1 MLKRVLGTVA
11 VAAVGLVIVAGCGDD
26 DDSSSQSATS
36 PGAAAAPA
44 DPEDAA
50 AGVAAA
56 EELGGPVELP
66 AKTVGILQ
74 IVGGIESADRVESS
88 LKTAAGAVGWET
100 NVCDGAGDPTK
111 WVSCGNSL
119 LDQGVDA
126 VVTIGIDPGQIRQ
139 VVNKAKSAGTPI
151 MAVSGEVPPG
161 YDAAFYP
168 DEQLAGRLLAE
179 SLIEQLNAV
188 EDDSAG
194 LAVVDF
200 ALPSIHARTVVLDDL
215 LRDQPKIE
223 VVARADT
230 DATNLVPGTRKQ
242 TSDIITANP
251 DLKAFWYA
259 FDTAGQAAAPV
270 VAAEF
275 PGEEF
280 PDRPLLTTFHAD
292 LGTVELMRQGQIDEV
307 LDVNYDAS
315 SWIAVDALA
324 EFFARDAPFPTES
337 SPDYPGVGDLFDY
350 QLVTKD
356 DLPPE
361 GEYVESEVDVPGYFT
376 AKWEAEFGAGA

>member
-1 MLKRVLGTVA
+1 MLKRVLGGIA
-11 VAAVGLVIVAGCGDD
+11 IAAVSVVIVAGCGDD
-26 DDSSSQSATS
+26 DDSSSATAGGGTTSAA
-36 PGAAAAPA
+36 GDPA
-44 DPEDAA
+44 DAA

-56 EELGGPVELP
+56 EEAGGPVDLP
-66 AKTVGILQ
+66 AKNIGILQ
-74 IVGGIESADRVESS
+74 IVGGIESADRVEAS
-88 LKTAAGAVGWET
+88 LKRAAELVGWT
-100 NVCDGAGDPTK
+100 TDVCDGAGDPTK

-126 VVTIGIDPGQIRQ
+126 VVTIGIDPGQIRL
-139 VVNKAKSAGTPI
+139 VVDKAKSADVPI
-151 MAVSGEVPPG
+151 MSVSGEVPPG

-179 SLIEQLNAV
+179 SLIEQLNALPD
-188 EDDSAG
+188 ETAG
-194 LAVVDF
+194 LGVVDF

-215 LRDQPKIE
+215 LKDEPKIE

-242 TSDIITANP
+242 TSDILTANP
-251 DLKAFWYA
+251 DIKALWYA

-270 VAAEF
+270 VAAKY
-275 PGEEF
+275 PGKEF
-280 PDRPLLTTFHAD
+280 PDRPLVTTFHAD

-315 SWIAVDALA
+315 SWMAIDALA
-324 EFFARDAPFPTES
+324 EFYARDEPFPTNPA
-337 SPDYPGVGDLFDY
+337 PDFAGVGDLFDY

-361 GEYVESEVDVPGYFT
+361 GQYVEAEVDVPAYFT
-376 AKWEAEFGAGA
+376 AKWEAEFGGAS